1 VYDGSNPIYYR
12 NDVATALL
20 QPSHGAQWM
29 PPAAPAASSG
39 WKVAG
44 NRVVFD
50 GPADTG
56 DMLPV
61 ANAGCYKLSGTLSE
75 PGAVFQFQSP
85 DGKTLRRLAL
95 NGGDAT
101 AGDLSVQFSQ
111 NPSGTTANTPTNFV
125 LVVGARAAG
134 LVVGDRIRAAV
145 PLPAHA
151 TTSIGSLV
159 SHLTLTN
166 VRTEAAPAAA
176 C

>member
-1 VYDGSNPIYYR
+1 KYILPHTWQWFDQDVQQSRPAVFAVVESALPASSPFTDYVNKNFTPVYDGSNPIYYR
-12 NDVATALL
+12 NDVASALL

-61 ANAGCYKLSGTLSE
+61 ANAGCYKLSGSLSD

-95 NGGDAT
+95 NGEDAT

-111 NPSGTTANTPTNFV
+111 NPSGT
-125 LVVGARAAG
+125 
-134 LVVGDRIRAAV
+134 
-145 PLPAHA
+145 
-151 TTSIGSLV
+151 
-159 SHLTLTN
+159 
-166 VRTEAAPAAA
+166 
-176 C
+176 